1 MWRNSD
7 EHTVKTNIDLLVAYH
22 TSSLRLLCAADTWT
36 VKITDS
42 RKLVAFEIRCYGR
55 ILEVCWKDKFGNKIV
70 REKVE
75 NIALNLI

>member
-1 MWRNSD
+1 
-7 EHTVKTNIDLLVAYH
+7 
-22 TSSLRLLCAADTWT
+22 

-55 ILEVCWKDKFGNKIV
+55 ILKVCWKDKFGNKIV